1 MAPKLAPGTERDEV
15 TARLPSL
22 ESRRS
27 RGLCGQSR
35 SCEWNGRCDWSWRGW
50 SGAFGRGRLAP
61 APPPRQWQ
69 TGHACLA
76 VFSCLLFHQPSALIS
91 HTFDLVRRGVSVRRS
106 RLQLGTWR
114 IANLPKLGEAC
125 ATSLVHNPRQ
135 VRCRIAA
142 LGHGETNSPRALLI
156 GGPSDRMSFPEEAT
170 HPRCYGEGYPD
181 RPGRASKQGGRVVDH
196 HSEAL

>member
-50 SGAFGRGRLAP
+50 SGAFGRGPLAP

-76 VFSCLLFHQPSALIS
+76 VFSRLLFHQPNALIS
-91 HTFDLVRRGVSVRRS
+91 HSFRSLPPRCQRSSFTASV
-106 RLQLGTWR
+106 GTWR
-114 IANLPKLGEAC
+114 IANLPKVGEAC

-142 LGHGETNSPRALLI
+142 LGQERRTRHEHSSSAAL
-156 GGPSDRMSFPEEAT
+156 
-170 HPRCYGEGYPD
+170 
-181 RPGRASKQGGRVVDH
+181 RPYVLPLKRRLTLDVT
-196 HSEAL
+196 